1 MKYKI
6 YQIHNSRFPVSDGHK
21 ELIELQIY
29 DSNRNFIRNEFSSME
44 EAIKVA
50 SNVCNSHGIRIN
62 AIVTIL
68 PVFNPPY

>member
-21 ELIELQIY
+21 ELIEIQIY
-29 DSNRNFIRNEFSSME
+29 DSSGKFVQNEFSSME

-50 SNVCNSHGIRIN
+50 SNVCNSHGIRID

-68 PVFNPPY
+68 PIFKPPY